1 MGRHS
6 GVLGGLLL
14 AVLVAAVVLYIDFV
28 KDLLRGVL
36 RSADWWL
43 RVQKV
48 VQAHPLLFAG
58 LLLVLIAVMMCA
70 VWEMRRL
77 W

>member
-14 AVLVAAVVLYIDFV
+14 AVLVAAILLYIDFV

-36 RSADWWL
+36 RTADWWL

-48 VQAHPLLFAG
+48 VQTHPLLFAG
-58 LLLVLIAVMMCA
+58 LLLMLIVMMMCA